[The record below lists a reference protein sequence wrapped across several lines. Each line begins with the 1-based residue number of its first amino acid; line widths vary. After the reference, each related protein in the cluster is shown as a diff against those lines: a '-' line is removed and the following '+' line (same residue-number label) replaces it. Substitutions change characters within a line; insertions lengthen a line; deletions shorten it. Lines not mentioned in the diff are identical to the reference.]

1 MTNYFCSF
9 GGNGGGLTREN
20 HPINMMRDM
29 SGRNDHGE
37 GDGQAHQSQVQDQAS
52 CKRLRLSGRNGNV
65 EGDSLASQSLVQEN
79 GSHKA
84 VRRSQC

>member
-20 HPINMMRDM
+20 HPINMIRDM

-37 GDGQAHQSQVQDQAS
+37 MTMEKEMD
-52 CKRLRLSGRNGNV
+52 RPT
-65 EGDSLASQSLVQEN
+65 
-79 GSHKA
+79 SHKFRTKLA
-84 VRRSQC
+84 AKG